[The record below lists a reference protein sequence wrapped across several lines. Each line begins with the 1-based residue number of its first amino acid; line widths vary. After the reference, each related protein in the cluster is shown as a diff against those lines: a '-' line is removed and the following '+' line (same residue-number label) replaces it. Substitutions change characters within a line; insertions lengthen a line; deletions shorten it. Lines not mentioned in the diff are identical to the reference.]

1 MSHTYPFKLY
11 ISYKPNLFIFILA
24 FLANIASWVWV
35 LWNIRPQ
42 EDTLFLHY
50 NILFGVDYI
59 GEWWR
64 VLFLPITG
72 LLIFI
77 INFVLGW
84 LLFHKDKFISI
95 ILNSISLL
103 CQIFI
108 LIASSILVFLNV

>member
-1 MSHTYPFKLY
+1 M
-11 ISYKPNLFIFILA
+11 
-24 FLANIASWVWV
+24 
-35 LWNIRPQ
+35 
-42 EDTLFLHY
+42 LFLHY

-77 INFVLGW
+77 MNFILGW
-84 LLFHKDKFISI
+84 LLFHKDKLISI

-103 CQIFI
+103 CQIFV
-108 LIASSILVFLNV
+108 LIASGILVFLNA